1 MKPVRRVLLV
11 LALLLAACQPKTG
24 SPLEAE
30 VRFTPER
37 PTVGKAEICIE
48 VDPRLEL
55 TKVEVVGDMT
65 HAGMIPVEAEAHP
78 AGPGLWRVEDFD
90 FNMRGD
96 WVLTIT
102 AYDKEGKKYTKEVR
116 LTVP

>member
-1 MKPVRRVLLV
+1 MRRLFLLALVLLSG
-11 LALLLAACQPKTG
+11 CRPKTG
-24 SPLEAE
+24 EPLEAK
-30 VRFTPER
+30 VRFVPEH
-37 PTVGKAEICIE
+37 PTVGKAEVCIE

-55 TKVEVVGDMT
+55 VRVEVVGDMT

-102 AYDKEGKKYTKEVR
+102 AYDKKGKKYVKEVR

>member
-1 MKPVRRVLLV
+1 MRRVVLLALV
-11 LALLLAACQPKTG
+11 LLSACRPKTG
-24 SPLEAE
+24 EPLEAE
-30 VRFTPER
+30 VRFVPEH

-55 TKVEVVGDMT
+55 TRIKVVGDMT
-65 HAGMIPVEAEAHP
+65 HPGMIPVEAEAHP
-78 AGPGLWRVEDFD
+78 AGPGLWRVDAFD

-96 WVLTIT
+96 WVLTLT
-102 AYDKEGKKYTKEVR
+102 AYDKQGKKYTKEVR

>member
-1 MKPVRRVLLV
+1 MRRLFLV
-11 LALLLAACQPKTG
+11 ALVILASCRPKTG
-24 SPLEAE
+24 EPLEAK
-30 VRFTPER
+30 VRFIPER
-37 PTVGKAEICIE
+37 PTVGRAEICIE

-55 TKVEVVGDMT
+55 TRVEVVGDMT
-65 HAGMIPVEAEAHP
+65 HAGMIPVEAEAQP

-102 AYDKEGKKYTKEVR
+102 AYDKSGKKYTKEVR

>member
-1 MKPVRRVLLV
+1 MRRLLL
-11 LALLLAACQPKTG
+11 LALFLLAACRPKTG
-24 SPLEAE
+24 EPLDAK
-30 VRFTPER
+30 VRFVPEH
-37 PTVGKAEICIE
+37 PSVGKAEICIE
-48 VDPRLEL
+48 VDPDLEL
-55 TKVEVVGDMT
+55 TKMEVVGDMT

-96 WVLTIT
+96 WVITIT
-102 AYDKEGKKYTKEVR
+102 AYDKNGKKYQKEVR

>member
-1 MKPVRRVLLV
+1 M
-11 LALLLAACQPKTG
+11 
-24 SPLEAE
+24 
-30 VRFTPER
+30 RFVPEH
-37 PTVGKAEICIE
+37 PSVGKAEICIE
-48 VDPRLEL
+48 VDPDLEL
-55 TKVEVVGDMT
+55 TKMEVVGDMT

-96 WVLTIT
+96 WVITIT
-102 AYDKEGKKYTKEVR
+102 AYDKNGKKYQKEVR

>member
-1 MKPVRRVLLV
+1 VRKWAWLLV
-11 LALLLAACQPKTG
+11 FLLAACQPKHG
-24 SPLEAE
+24 EPLKAK
-30 VRFTPER
+30 VRFVPEH

-48 VDPRLEL
+48 VDPRMEFSRV
-55 TKVEVVGDMT
+55 TVVGDMT
-65 HAGMIPVEAEAHP
+65 HPGMIPVKAEAHP
-78 AGPGLWRVEDFD
+78 AGPGLWRVDAFD

-102 AYDKEGKKYTKEVR
+102 AYDKNGKKYEKEVR

>member
-1 MKPVRRVLLV
+1 MDLVRVRWLLLV
-11 LALLLAACQPKTG
+11 ALLLAACRPKTG

-30 VRFTPER
+30 VRFDPEK
-37 PTVGKAEICIE
+37 PTVGRVDICIE
-48 VDPRLEL
+48 VDPRMEFSRI
-55 TKVEVVGDMT
+55 EVVGDMT

-90 FNMRGD
+90 FSGD
-96 WVLTIT
+96 WILTIT
-102 AYDKEGKKYTKEVR
+102 AYDKEGNKYVKEVR

>member
-1 MKPVRRVLLV
+1 MKAVRRF
-11 LALLLAACQPKTG
+11 LLLALVLLSACRPKTG
-24 SPLEAE
+24 EPLDAK
-30 VRFTPER
+30 VRFVPEN

-48 VDPRLEL
+48 VNPRLEL
-55 TKVEVVGDMT
+55 TRVEVVGDMT
-65 HAGMIPVEAEAHP
+65 HPGMIPVEAEAHP
-78 AGPGLWRVEDFD
+78 AGPGLWRVDAFD

-102 AYDKEGKKYTKEVR
+102 AYDKNGKKYAKEVR

>member
-1 MKPVRRVLLV
+1 MRRLLLLV
-11 LALLLAACQPKTG
+11 LVLLSACRPETG
-24 SPLEAE
+24 EPLEAE
-30 VRFTPER
+30 VRFVPEH
-37 PTVGKAEICIE
+37 PTVGKAEVRIE
-48 VDPRLEL
+48 VDPGLEL
-55 TKVEVVGDMT
+55 VRVEVVGDMT

-102 AYDKEGKKYTKEVR
+102 AYDEKGKKYVKEVR